1 MAKVLVTEQ
10 YLNDIA
16 DAIREKNGSSSTYT
30 PGQMAAAIVALYP
43 EPSGSINITQNGTV
57 DVKSKANANVNV
69 PNTYSASDE
78 GKVVVNQALVPQ
90 TQKNINANGTHDTTA
105 NNSVVVDVPNS
116 YAAADEGKVVSGG
129 ALVGQTSRNVTM
141 NGTYDTTENNEVV
154 VNVEGGGST
163 IHVIKNI
170 IPIMTSNNTP
180 KGIASASSSL
190 NETFA
195 PYRAFDRIHTASS
208 MQGGWL
214 AASNDYTPYIQYEF
228 GQEYSL
234 YGIKIWT
241 ANNGETATREVTI
254 EGRINGSWVNVL
266 QTGQTA
272 LLTFNR
278 NTYGETETEHDI
290 LLNGIVCDAIKITGN
305 DRFYLGTNLIACTFA
320 EIEVYADVE
329 ETSHSDW

>member
-1 MAKVLVTEQ
+1 MAKALITESH
-10 YLNDIA
+10 LDNIA
-16 DAIREKNGSSSTYT
+16 DAIREKNGSNTTYT

-105 NNSVVVDVPNS
+105 NNIVVVDVPNS
-116 YAAADEGKVVSGG
+116 YASSDEGKVVSGG
-129 ALVGQTSRNVTM
+129 VLAEQTTRNITA
-141 NGTYDTTENNEVV
+141 NGTYNTITNNEIV
-154 VNVEGGGST
+154 VNVEDGGST
-163 IHVIKNI
+163 VHVIEDI

-190 NETFA
+190 NTAFV
-195 PYRAFDRIHTASS
+195 PYRAFDKIHAVSS

-214 AASNDYTPYIQYEF
+214 ADSNDYTPYIQYEF

-266 QTGQTA
+266 QTGQTT
-272 LLTFNR
+272 LLTFTK

-290 LLNGIVCDAIKITGN
+290 LLNGMVCDAIKITGN
-305 DRFYLGTNLIACTFA
+305 DRFYLGSNQTACTFA
-320 EIEVYADVE
+320 EIEVYADIE
-329 ETSHSDW
+329 ITSRSDW

>member
-1 MAKVLVTEQ
+1 VVSNGDLVAQTTKQ
-10 YLNDIA
+10 
-16 DAIREKNGSSSTYT
+16 
-30 PGQMAAAIVALYP
+30 
-43 EPSGSINITQNGTV
+43 ITANGTHDTTTNNSVAV
-57 DVKSKANANVNV
+57 DV
-69 PNTYSASDE
+69 PNSYAASDN
-78 GKVVVNQALVPQ
+78 GKVVVNQALVVQ
-90 TQKNINANGTHDTTA
+90 TSKNINANGTHDTTA

-129 ALVGQTSRNVTM
+129 ALVGQTTRNITA
-141 NGTYDTTENNEVV
+141 NGTYNTTTNNNIV

-163 IHVIKNI
+163 VHVIENI
-170 IPIMTSNNTP
+170 IPMMTSNNTP

-190 NETFA
+190 SEAFA
-195 PYRAFDRIHTASS
+195 PYRAFDRMHAASS

-254 EGRINGSWVNVL
+254 EGRVNGSWVNVL

-272 LLTFNR
+272 LLTFTR
-278 NTYGETETEHDI
+278 NTYKETETEYDI
-290 LLNGIVCDAIKITGN
+290 LLNWMVCDAIKITGN
-305 DRFYLGTNLIACTFA
+305 DRFYLGANLTACTFA

-329 ETSHSDW
+329 SW